1 MKDKNLPDDIDNKSL
16 NELTKM
22 ADNVIENLE
31 NQKELEQYVDEYN
44 KLIKLNNIIE
54 KKFQN
59 SSKQISI
66 NTKEKITRILKKNEK
81 KNK

>member
-16 NELTKM
+16 YELTKM